1 MRTALL
7 LLDQKNF
14 VIYGFI
20 PSARANQLCDSL
32 RTSAIVDRFEVGCCS
47 NLYYKITDHSFVI
60 LSSPPPPLMK
70 SLPLAL
76 SSTFRRSCSGNVVRL
91 IRSYDPSDLSNV
103 TATTR
108 VSYGNNKSPV
118 MNGQS
123 GQPTASGGAPGKE
136 LKLMTQICQAGQTKR
151 RAANAHVSDCFQSN
165 KPSSPL

>member
-91 IRSYDPSDLSNV
+91 IRSYDPCKALISAMSQQLHELA
-103 TATTR
+103 TATT
-108 VSYGNNKSPV
+108 NL
-118 MNGQS
+118 Q
-123 GQPTASGGAPGKE
+123 
-136 LKLMTQICQAGQTKR
+136 
-151 RAANAHVSDCFQSN
+151 
-165 KPSSPL
+165 